1 MRRIIV
7 DSLAACI
14 LTVVLPTGISAQEE
28 PAACEWRGSRQW
40 LSTRASPLDSAVLAT
55 AGLTVKLCYSRPS
68 ARGRAVFDSL
78 APIGKVWRTGA
89 NEPTMLYLSA
99 HATIGGVALKA
110 GRYVLMTVPR
120 QESWTILFFTTT
132 ATDPAAIFQTLTDV
146 GQGVGAV
153 ERLDRPIEM
162 FTIRAEEYP
171 LSPAILIEWD
181 LIRVRVPVA
190 RGP

>member
-1 MRRIIV
+1 
-7 DSLAACI
+7 
-14 LTVVLPTGISAQEE
+14 
-28 PAACEWRGSRQW
+28 
-40 LSTRASPLDSAVLAT
+40 
-55 AGLTVKLCYSRPS
+55 
-68 ARGRAVFDSL
+68 
-78 APIGKVWRTGA
+78 
-89 NEPTMLYLSA
+89 MLYLSA